1 MVRDVAAVIW
11 GSRRYFVP
19 VPTCPLRMLCTGGLA
34 AVGLAQSDNLQTM
47 TSDRLNIVSALCV
60 KAKDQLIHNTYRS

>member
-34 AVGLAQSDNLQTM
+34 AVGLAQSDNLAGTVRARA
-47 TSDRLNIVSALCV
+47 RLEAGERRLGMEGCGKSW
-60 KAKDQLIHNTYRS
+60 